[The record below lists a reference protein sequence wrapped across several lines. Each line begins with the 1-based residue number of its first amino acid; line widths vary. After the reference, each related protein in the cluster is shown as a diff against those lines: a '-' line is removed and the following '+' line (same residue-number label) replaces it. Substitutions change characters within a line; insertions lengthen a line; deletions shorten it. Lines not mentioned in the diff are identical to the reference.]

1 MSTPACRACGASL
14 SVGEPIPRDA
24 ECPGCGHDVRCCV
37 NCRHY
42 DPRYHNACRETEA
55 DPVADKHHRNFCEY
69 FHLSREPVAADGS
82 GARAAD
88 ARARL
93 EQLFGGRSGTAAG
106 APDTSTPEDEARR
119 KLRKLREL
127 FEKGEDK

>member
-1 MSTPACRACGASL
+1 MSAPVCRACGASL
-14 SVGEPIPRDA
+14 RLEEPIPRDA

-69 FHLSREPVAADGS
+69 FQLSSEQVAPAAS
-82 GARAAD
+82 GTRAAD

-93 EQLFGGRSGTAAG
+93 ERLFGGSATAG
-106 APDTSTPEDEARR
+106 ETPGTPEDEARR
-119 KLRKLREL
+119 KLREL
-127 FEKGEDK
+127 FEKRDEK